1 LYRPSESKEVAA
13 KTASKDKQ
21 PLGLLSVAIHEPN
34 RYLLTSALHGELCRY
49 SLDGDLEASCSTSS
63 SWQASLHPTE
73 DIIATAGQKATL
85 NLLKSTKE
93 EFGQQL
99 ATAAGRG

>member
-1 LYRPSESKEVAA
+1 VAA
-13 KTASKDKQ
+13 KTASKGKQ
-21 PLGLLSVAIHEPN
+21 PLGLLSVAIHGPN
-34 RYLLTSALHGELCRY
+34 RYLLTSALHGEPCRY

-85 NLLKSTKE
+85 NLLKSTRE
-93 EFGQQL
+93 DFGQQL